1 MCTPSTPRFFFN
13 DTAATE
19 IYTLSLHDALP
30 IFGKARLVGHPQELC
45 ALRRA
50 QRVLG
55 SSTDRPRPSIAL
67 DQPLLGFPALKSAH
81 IDADHLAGQTESGS
95 GLLSDADVLGPG
107 LAIFEADHSSSPV
120 SLLKIAATFFDRT
133 NKAAVSARALSL
145 RRNSRSSSLLRSRS

>member
-30 IFGKARLVGHPQELC
+30 IFGKARLVGHTQELC

-67 DQPLLGFPALKSAH
+67 DQPLLGFRSEEHTSELQSRP
-81 IDADHLAGQTESGS
+81 HLVCR
-95 GLLSDADVLGPG
+95 LLLEKKKTTARSELSVL
-107 LAIFEADHSSSPV
+107 
-120 SLLKIAATFFDRT
+120 R
-133 NKAAVSARALSL
+133 
-145 RRNSRSSSLLRSRS
+145 